1 MLVALLVVQPKHS
14 GDFMSM
20 VLETDFTGYFLCM
33 KHLLFC
39 CHFIGSLRAV
49 RTTSCMG
56 VDWFPSLESIGILDA
71 CC

>member
-20 VLETDFTGYFLCM
+20 VLETDSTGYFLCM

-39 CHFIGSLRAV
+39 CRFIDSLRAV
-49 RTTSCMG
+49 QTTSC
-56 VDWFPSLESIGILDA
+56 IGGRLIPITEKYWHP
-71 CC
+71 